1 MKQFKSVRFSI
12 VLLMLSAALLL
23 VLSAPGLADVA
34 VPNTFT
40 SGTTISSSQVNANF
54 STLASAMPGV
64 KTSTGAFLTAIT
76 GTVSNNATSIM
87 SISVT
92 PPVSGNVIVIG
103 SGTVFFN
110 QTEPKYNLATF
121 SLNTVSGVTRYPEYV
136 THSFGPSNVTTA
148 PGVAQLLA
156 TSLHIVDVFPVAGGV
171 TTTIYLN
178 AKRDTT
184 GVNTIQAEYPRLTAI
199 FVPNTLP

>member
-1 MKQFKSVRFSI
+1 MKKYT
-12 VLLMLSAALLL
+12 LLYHTFLL
-23 VLSAPGLADVA
+23 VLVITALLAVAANTRADVT

-40 SGTTISSSQVNANF
+40 SGTTISSSQMNANF
-54 STLASAMPGV
+54 STLATAMPGV
-64 KTSTGAFLTAIT
+64 KTIAGSFLTSVTGSTTNSATTIT
-76 GTVSNNATSIM
+76 

-92 PPVSGNVIVIG
+92 PPVSGNLIVIG

-110 QTEPKYNLATF
+110 QTEPKYNFATF

-148 PGVAQLLA
+148 PGVAQLPA

>member
-1 MKQFKSVRFSI
+1 MKQFKSIQHFTAMI
-12 VLLMLSAALLL
+12 IIFAAVLLTLP
-23 VLSAPGLADVA
+23 VTGRADVT

-54 STLASAMPGV
+54 SVLANAMPGV
-64 KTSTGAFLTAIT
+64 KKITSETFVTSIT
-76 GTVSNNATSIM
+76 GTSSTNATNIT

-92 PPVSGNVIVIG
+92 PPVSGKVIVMG
-103 SGTVFFN
+103 FGTIVFN
-110 QTEPKYNLATF
+110 QTTPKYNIATF
-121 SLNTVSGVTRYPEYV
+121 SLSTTTGVTRYPEYV
-136 THSFGPSNVTTA
+136 THSFGPEAEAA
-148 PGVAQLLA
+148 PGVAQRVA
-156 TSLHIVDVFPVAGGV
+156 TSLNIIDVFPVTGGV

-184 GVNTIQAEYPRLTAI
+184 GVNVIQAEYPGLTAL